1 MRDFNEEL
9 INIMIDENNRF
20 TAPTCRCNSI
30 YAKRIKK
37 KKLNDVI
44 NSDRHLFRSCSLWA

>member
-30 YAKRIKK
+30 YAKRICRQ
-37 KKLNDVI
+37 KLNDVI